1 MALCVAQKNML
12 CQCHPEHAY
21 RACLGTQV
29 IALIKDIGTTGA
41 LLAYKGY

>member
-29 IALIKDIGTTGA
+29 IALIKDIGTTDA
-41 LLAYKGY
+41 LLAYKVY

>member
-21 RACLGTQV
+21 RARLGAQV
-29 IALIKDIGTTGA
+29 IALVKDIGTTDA
-41 LLAYKGY
+41 LLAYKGH

>member
-21 RACLGTQV
+21 RARLGAQV
-29 IALIKDIGTTGA
+29 IALVKDIGTTDA